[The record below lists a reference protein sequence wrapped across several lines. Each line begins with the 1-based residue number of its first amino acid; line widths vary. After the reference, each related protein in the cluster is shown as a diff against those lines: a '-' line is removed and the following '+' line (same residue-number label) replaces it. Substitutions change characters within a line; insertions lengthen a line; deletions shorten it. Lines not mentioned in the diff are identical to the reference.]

1 MNDFLARARVREL
14 VEAGAVQCDEPDK
27 VWAGRGTGTHCVA
40 CGSPIL
46 ATEVE
51 YEVTLAGGTFRVHRP
66 CFVVWREEC
75 DAAVK

>member
-1 MNDFLARARVREL
+1 
-14 VEAGAVQCDEPDK
+14 
-27 VWAGRGTGTHCVA
+27 VA